1 MTRATPTGGA
11 YTLDATSSAG
21 VAESARQALEG
32 IAGRCNGVYEI
43 TALEKLSQPVRHL
56 GYYLEPD
63 GTVGHGPYR
72 TQIDFE
78 CRAPQSEALNDLVH
92 AVARRA
98 P

>member
-1 MTRATPTGGA
+1 MALRRSTVRSRHAPPIKATGVRTGLLWAFLAAGSMIGCKSGASLIRATPTGGA

-56 GYYLEPD
+56 
-63 GTVGHGPYR
+63 
-72 TQIDFE
+72 
-78 CRAPQSEALNDLVH
+78 
-92 AVARRA
+92 
-98 P
+98 